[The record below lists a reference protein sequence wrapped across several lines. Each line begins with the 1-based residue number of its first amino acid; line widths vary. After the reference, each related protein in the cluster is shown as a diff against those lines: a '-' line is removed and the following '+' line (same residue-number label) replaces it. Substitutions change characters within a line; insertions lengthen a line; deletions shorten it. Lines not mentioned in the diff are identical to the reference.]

1 MTAFTSRQ
9 IKGRGRAR
17 KLGYP
22 TINLEIPKNFDLKD
36 GVYGVEFM
44 VDTKKYLGAMH
55 FGPSP
60 TFADTEKT
68 LEVFLINLKNETT
81 PVTKNKMLKIKVL
94 KYLREILSFSEKG
107 KLIKQ
112 IANDIQEIKSLK

>member
-1 MTAFTSRQ
+1 MITFTSRQ

-44 VDTKKYLGAMH
+44 VDTKKYLSAMH
-55 FGPSP
+55 YGPSP
-60 TFADTEKT
+60 TFNDTEKT
-68 LEVFLINLKNETT
+68 LEVFLIDLKDKAIPETDGKT
-81 PVTKNKMLKIKVL
+81 LKVIIL
-94 KYLREILSFSEKG
+94 KYLRETLSFDEKD
-107 KLIKQ
+107 KLIQQ